1 MTLVQPEVRR
11 RGRPGSGQTES
22 IQSLVKALA
31 ILDCLAHADNP
42 VGVTEVANQ
51 VGLPKATAHRLLATL
66 HANSAVSYSS
76 ETQRY
81 SLGPS
86 IIRYGLI
93 GVQRLSLHRVA
104 HPYLEELQKRTG
116 ETAVLAVRNGRVKV
130 FLDLVES
137 REDIRHLPALGKPLS
152 LHHGGSGQAILAH
165 LPEAELEL
173 YLSEAPLPA
182 IPPEMIT
189 DPDLLRELLVPVR
202 KKGYAISRGDRTTSI
217 GAPVFDHTGKVIGAI
232 GIFAPTF
239 RVPSGR
245 TRGHAEVTVEV
256 ARKISTEL
264 GYEAASVSP
273 ETSHGIR
280 RRSFE
285 PH

>member
-1 MTLVQPEVRR
+1 MTLVQPEARR

-31 ILDCLAHADNP
+31 ILDCLAHSDNP

-66 HANSAVSYSS
+66 HANSAVSYSP

-104 HPYLEELQKRTG
+104 HAYLEELQKRTG
-116 ETAVLAVRNGRVKV
+116 ETAVLAVRSGRFKV
-130 FLDLVES
+130 FLDIVES
-137 REDIRHLPALGKPLS
+137 REYIRHLPPLGKPLS

-165 LPEAELEL
+165 LPEDELEL

-189 DPDLLRELLVPVR
+189 DPDRLRELLIRVR
-202 KKGYAISRGDRTTSI
+202 KKGHGVSRGDRTTSV
-217 GAPVFDHTGKVIGAI
+217 GAPIFDHTGKVVGAV
-232 GIFAPTF
+232 GVFAPTF
-239 RVPSGR
+239 RVPAGR
-245 TRGHAEVTVEV
+245 TKSHIEATVDV

-264 GYEAASVSP
+264 GHEADRPPLPGVSF
-273 ETSHGIR
+273 R
-280 RRSFE
+280 
-285 PH
+285 